1 MTRADYIAAVKVKL
15 EEISPFDEPQSFI
28 AAGDSAEN
36 TVKPIISYIDKSLD
50 EAAHDCLNSLP
61 LSLLHADIERLTPTM
76 KINAQGVGII
86 GGLSSTLRLVRF
98 RHEALQRDITAFITS
113 EDPLYLLQQNR
124 YVRGGTVKPV
134 AVWASSNDGANIGQ
148 LEIYS
153 FLPELNSTTSDAAT
167 LLAIETHK
175 TAEDVKSPI
184 EEYITLRCAA
194 TVAQILND
202 ANAAQA
208 LQQEY
213 TNKLQATLQ

>member
-1 MTRADYIAAVKVKL
+1 MDRADYIAAVKVKL

-28 AAGDSAEN
+28 AADDSAEN

-76 KINAQGVGII
+76 KINSQGVGII
-86 GGLSSTLRLVRF
+86 GGLSNTLRLVRF

-124 YVRGGTVKPV
+124 YVRGGTAKPV
-134 AVWASSNDGANIGQ
+134 AVWASSNDGTNIGQ

-153 FLPELNSTTSDAAT
+153 FLPELNNTTSTAAT
-167 LLAIETHK
+167 LLGIETHK
-175 TAEDVKSPI
+175 TAENVKSSI
-184 EEYITLRCAA
+184 EEYLILRCAA

-202 ANAAQA
+202 ANTAQI

-213 TNKLQATLQ
+213 TNKLQAELQ